1 LLAEEGL
8 GKKINSHTDR
18 DAIRFLFK
26 PSLIALDTPSNRGSG
41 SLCQQP
47 PSTRLCSALQLSDVM
62 VEIDNQ
68 VRFSQTLLR
77 RPVRSEAELIT
88 LYVAVIA
95 LGSNLTMA
103 DLDKMVPEVNVA
115 AVSQMVQ
122 HL

>member
-1 LLAEEGL
+1 
-8 GKKINSHTDR
+8 
-18 DAIRFLFK
+18 
-26 PSLIALDTPSNRGSG
+26 
-41 SLCQQP
+41 
-47 PSTRLCSALQLSDVM
+47 M
-62 VEIDNQ
+62 
-68 VRFSQTLLR
+68 
-77 RPVRSEAELIT
+77 RSEAELIT

>member
-1 LLAEEGL
+1 M
-8 GKKINSHTDR
+8 
-18 DAIRFLFK
+18 
-26 PSLIALDTPSNRGSG
+26 
-41 SLCQQP
+41 
-47 PSTRLCSALQLSDVM
+47 QLSDVM